1 MKKFTNDCI
10 KEIEN
15 ILIDNIEK
23 NSDKLRKNQIIDLQY
38 NKVCNAIITFDTETS
53 LINATGKWFDKSD
66 KKEKIVAYN
75 YIQMINI
82 SGNVYYT
89 RYLSEMAVIFDLIE
103 NTAKNYKCNLIVYVH
118 NLGFDFEFIRQ
129 HLNCITMK
137 KNRSRHFDVF
147 ARTAHKPMRIDW
159 GNITFKCSYILSN
172 MSLEMCA
179 KVENLPVAK
188 QVGKL
193 DYDKIRHSET
203 ILTDDELM
211 YCEYDVLVLYE
222 YIKKKLSEEKGH
234 LRKIPLTA
242 TSYVRRALLAEYG
255 KKRQLAHKRTELK
268 QRDFEVFKL
277 LRQAYTGGYCYANP
291 MNSRTICENVTSLDF
306 TSSYPAVCLRKKF
319 PVGIFKKSDGTQKEM
334 KTLIKTENVASVFH
348 VIFQGVKSKTPICTL
363 SKSKCNI
370 HSLSYYDNTAL
381 ECHNKE
387 NWRYSECNG
396 KISRCWIV
404 DTVFT
409 DVDLKIF
416 DLYYTYEKY
425 CICELYTTKY
435 EYLDDCFKLAI
446 LKAYKTKTELKGLT
460 DSAENLTKYNNS
472 KSFINSLYGC
482 CCFNIMNDSVV
493 FNEDNSE
500 IWNTEKKTIDDYIEY
515 YNKENVILPY
525 QYGVW
530 ITAWA
535 RYELLTSIACIKPR
549 HFIYSDTDS
558 IKLMCY
564 DDIQID
570 KKGNQFTYRERIE
583 KINNRIVAETLQAF
597 GNSDIDL
604 SEFPINP
611 MDKKGHE
618 HHIGVFTY
626 EGICKYFKTL
636 GAKRY
641 LNTEFKKNNLSEND
655 DVDNFFIT
663 CAGVDKNKTSEY
675 FTKKYSDT
683 KNLQATFDIFDDDM
697 VLDSEVCG
705 RNVHYY
711 TKIEMSDYDNP
722 ENVYEMTDYT
732 GKKSTVILSDCVA
745 ITKSVF
751 TLTMEEM
758 HLDYICNWHTIA
770 THTDCELGSVFDL

>member
-1 MKKFTNDCI
+1 MKKFTNGCI

-15 ILIDNIEK
+15 IVIENIAK
-23 NSDKLRKNQIIDLQY
+23 NSDKLKGKHIINLPYD
-38 NKVCNAIITFDTETS
+38 KICNMIITFDTETS
-53 LINATGKWFDKSD
+53 LINVNGQWFDKSD
-66 KKEKIVAYN
+66 EKNKIVAYN

-82 SGNVYYT
+82 DGHVYYT
-89 RYLSEMAVIFDLIE
+89 RYLKDMAIIFDVLE
-103 NTAKNYKCNLIVYVH
+103 NTAKNNKCNLIVYVH

-129 HLNCITMK
+129 YLNCITFK
-137 KNRSRHFDVF
+137 NNRSRHFDVF
-147 ARTAHKPMRIDW
+147 ARTAHKPMKIEW
-159 GNITFKCSYILSN
+159 GNITFKCSYVLSN

-179 KVENLPVAK
+179 KVENLAVKK

-193 DYDKIRHSET
+193 DYNKIRHSET
-203 ILTDDELM
+203 ILTDDELL
-211 YCEYDVLVLYE
+211 YCEYDVIVLYE
-222 YIKKKLSEEKGH
+222 YIKKKITEEKGH

-242 TSYVRRALLAEYG
+242 TSYVRRALLSEYG
-255 KKRQLAHKRTELK
+255 KKRALVHKRTELK
-268 QRDFEVFKL
+268 QENFEVFKL
-277 LRQAYTGGYCYANP
+277 LRQAYTGGYCYGNP
-291 MNSRTICENVTSLDF
+291 VNSRKICENVTSLDF

-319 PVGIFKKSDGTQKEM
+319 PVGVFKKSDGTQREM
-334 KTLIKTENVASVFH
+334 KTLIKTDGVASVFH
-348 VIFQGVKSKTPICTL
+348 IIFQGVKSKTPICTL

-381 ECHNKE
+381 ECKNKE
-387 NWRYSECNG
+387 MWKYSECNG

-425 CICELYTTKY
+425 CICELYTTHY
-435 EYLDDCFKLAI
+435 GYLDDCFRLSI

-460 DSAENLTKYNNS
+460 DTAENLTKYNNS
-472 KSFINSLYGC
+472 KAFINSLYGC
-482 CCFNIMNDSVV
+482 CCFNIMNDKVV
-493 FNEDNSE
+493 FDETTENV
-500 IWNTEKKTIDDYIEY
+500 WNTAKKSIDDYKEY
-515 YNKENVILPY
+515 YEKDTTILPY

-535 RYELLTSIACIKPR
+535 RYELLTSIAYIKPR

-564 DDIQID
+564 DDVQID
-570 KKGNQFTYRERIE
+570 KKGNNFTYRERIE

-597 GNSDIDL
+597 ENSDIDL
-604 SEFPINP
+604 NTYPINP
-611 MDKKGHE
+611 LDKKGNSHY
-618 HHIGVFTY
+618 IGIFTY
-626 EGICKYFKTL
+626 EGQCRYFKTL

-641 LNTEFKKNNLSEND
+641 LNTEFKNNLSESD
-655 DVDNFFIT
+655 IIDKFFIT
-663 CAGVDKNKTSEY
+663 CAGVDKNKTSDY
-675 FTKKYSDT
+675 FTQKYSDT
-683 KNLQATFDIFDDDM
+683 KNLQETFDIFDDDM
-697 VLDSEVCG
+697 QLNAEICG

-722 ENVYEMTDYT
+722 EYTYEIIDYT
-732 GKKSTVILSDCVA
+732 GKKSTAILSDCVA

-770 THTDCELGSVFDL
+770 AHTDCELGNVFNL